1 MIKNQLMDC
10 LSKLAMDS
18 GLSLSE
24 FIEYSENKNGKY
36 KSVFPENPE
45 VLVKDDKTYI
55 RNLKIMLAQNLY
67 KDSKVIKLTDK
78 LSKELS
84 VSDPPIGWWL
94 SEKWDGIRAIWDGH
108 KFISRGSSVGNP
120 KVYTYVPEWFTLLM
134 PPGIALDGEMW
145 IARGEF
151 SKVSALSNLKPGSK
165 LSEKQI
171 DEKWNNVK
179 YKVFDLP
186 GNNKPF
192 EERMKFLQT
201 IIKDRCELW
210 KKENDTECQLEF
222 TNQIKIESME
232 QLIDIYK
239 SITQQ
244 GAEGVMLRA
253 PGSPYELKRSKY
265 LLKYKIKED
274 SEAIVKKY
282 IQGDGRLQGLLGSLR
297 CELILDSK
305 PSGIMFN
312 IGTGFT
318 DEQRERYS
326 EKNTEFSIPINSIV
340 SFSYMELSKDSVPRH
355 PVYRGVRH
363 DIKNEISSKEI
374 EQVKIY
380 GIQFEKEGLYGDFNW
395 MINQSEYSN
404 SLFIYNDDSES
415 QLNKSYKKG
424 KGNAIIRQYNQYVP
438 GIDIPRSV
446 GIPTGS
452 RKNGGYT
459 ELNEEVKEK
468 IDISINNI
476 KELILKYN
484 YKVIY
489 YSADKNGKLGTGI
502 FKVNK
507 EVIEYITNEIL
518 LLYESKELKEE
529 LKESKNY
536 KEIIIKNFEILIKGL
551 ESSKETNWQ
560 FKKRAYN
567 DVVKALKKTESV
579 IDSTLK
585 TLEVLNS
592 SGLLK
597 TEKIYYTKNKEWKSE
612 TMKKIDY
619 IIKNGNLLQV
629 EKYSEDPKINAI
641 SELTRIP
648 EIGPS
653 AAEKLYTKGID
664 SIPKLIEEYSKNL
677 KLLNVKQAIGL
688 RYYSDLEKR
697 IPREEM
703 NEWNEF
709 FQELMKKTINEM
721 GKKPKKWSIEIVG
734 SYRREK
740 ESSGDIDV
748 LISGDNKI
756 QKELMESLIN
766 NLISS
771 GVTNKESTFSLG
783 STKYMGVGKI
793 KEYFRHIDIFYYS
806 NKEYPFALL
815 FSTGSG
821 NFNIEMRQHAIKKG
835 YSLSEKELKYLSG
848 EIITKTEYST
858 SINKDYPETEEDIF
872 KFLQFPYKL
881 PKNRM

>member
-10 LSKLAMDS
+10 LSKLAKDS
-18 GLSLSE
+18 GLSLNE
-24 FIEYSENKNGKY
+24 FIEYSENKHKA
-36 KSVFPENPE
+36 KVVVFPENPE

-55 RNLKIMLAQNLY
+55 RNLKVMLAQNLY

-84 VSDPPIGWWL
+84 VPDPPIGWWL
-94 SEKWDGIRAIWDGH
+94 SEKWDGIRAIWDGE

-171 DEKWNNVK
+171 NEKWNNVK

-192 EERMKFLQT
+192 EERMKFLQQ
-201 IIKDRCELW
+201 IIKDRTILW

-232 QLIDIYK
+232 QLIDIYTN
-239 SITQQ
+239 ITQQ

-274 SEAIVKKY
+274 SEAIVKEY
-282 IQGDGRLQGLLGSLR
+282 IPGDGRLQGLLGSLR

-312 IGTGFT
+312 IGTGFS

-326 EKNTEFSIPINSIV
+326 EKNTEFSIPIDSTV

-363 DIKNEISSKEI
+363 DIKNEISCKEI
-374 EQVKIY
+374 EIK

-438 GIDIPRSV
+438 GIDIPRSA

-468 IDISINNI
+468 IDLSINNI

-518 LLYESKELKEE
+518 LLYESKEEIKD
-529 LKESKNY
+529 Y
-536 KEIIIKNFEILIKGL
+536 KEIIINNFEILIKGL

-567 DVVKALKKTESV
+567 DVVKALKNTELV

-597 TEKIYYTKNKEWKSE
+597 TEKTYYTKNKEWKSE

-619 IIKNGNLLQV
+619 IIKNGNLVQAD
-629 EKYSEDPKINAI
+629 KYSEDPKVKAI

-653 AAEKLYTKGID
+653 AANKLYLKGID
-664 SIPKLIEEYSKNL
+664 SIPKLIEEYSTNL

-697 IPREEM
+697 ILRDEM
-703 NEWNEF
+703 EQWNLF
-709 FQELMKKTINEM
+709 FQQLMEKTINEM
-721 GKKPKKWSIEIVG
+721 KKKPNKLSIELVG
-734 SYRREK
+734 SFRRKK

-766 NLISS
+766 NLILS
-771 GVTNKESTFSLG
+771 GVTNKESTFSFG

-793 KEYFRHIDIFYYS
+793 KDYFRHIDIFYYS

-848 EIITKTEYST
+848 EIINKKEYFT
-858 SINKDYPETEEDIF
+858 IINKNYPETEEDIF
-872 KFLQFPYKL
+872 KFLDYPFKL
-881 PKNRM
+881 PEFRI